1 MWCQVSHRPCHSL
14 LFFCDVL
21 LCDVKSHTAL
31 HQCQVSQFYLSATR
45 KYCFPTS
52 FDYIIYIHIRV
63 YWVLCETVKAQISW
77 EDNDAQLT
85 APGNSRPMPPTSL
98 HTLGENFYHLG
109 LLTKQKLEVQASK
122 IKQKLEFQV
131 SSLEIFPYLPLI
143 PWIPMV
149 KNRSGLLVLPEVAC
163 KRHLRKHQEMQPQP
177 AGLVWGKSTGN
188 PGLYH

>member
-1 MWCQVSHRPCHSL
+1 M
-14 LFFCDVL
+14 
-21 LCDVKSHTAL
+21 
-31 HQCQVSQFYLSATR
+31 
-45 KYCFPTS
+45 
-52 FDYIIYIHIRV
+52 
-63 YWVLCETVKAQISW
+63 CETVKAQISW

-109 LLTKQKLEVQASK
+109 PLTKQKLEVQASK
-122 IKQKLEFQV
+122 IKQ
-131 SSLEIFPYLPLI
+131 
-143 PWIPMV
+143 
-149 KNRSGLLVLPEVAC
+149 NRSGLLVLPEVAC

>member
-1 MWCQVSHRPCHSL
+1 MWCQVSHRPSSMSSL
-14 LFFCDVL
+14 TILFVRNTEVL
-21 LCDVKSHTAL
+21 LPNFL
-31 HQCQVSQFYLSATR
+31 WLLY
-45 KYCFPTS
+45 
-52 FDYIIYIHIRV
+52 IYIHIRV

-122 IKQKLEFQV
+122 IKQKWEFQV